1 MASKP
6 IAMSTLKQII
16 RLKEQ
21 GKSIKQ
27 IVRICGTSRNTV
39 RKYLA
44 LVEQTSFSVG
54 ELLAMQDQILELTLL
69 PVDSKSRD
77 DRYAVLLASMEYY
90 QQELVRTGVNRWLL
104 WSEYRQNN
112 PSGYSYAQFC
122 YHLSVYTVLQNSS
135 LPISYTPGDLLYV
148 DFAGRWVKQLPE

>member
-21 GKSIKQ
+21 GKGIKQ

-44 LVEQTSFSVG
+44 LIEQTSFNVT
-54 ELLAMQDQILELTLL
+54 ELLAMEDQALELALL

-77 DRYAVLLASMEYY
+77 DRYELLLARMEYY
-90 QQELVRTGVNRWLL
+90 QQELLRTGVNRWLL

-112 PSGYSYAQFC
+112 PTGIAIR
-122 YHLSVYTVLQNSS
+122 NSA
-135 LPISYTPGDLLYV
+135 IT
-148 DFAGRWVKQLPE
+148 